1 MGESKATGSYPKPR
15 LKGLPALN
23 LVQSSVWAKRVA
35 KTLWWTMMATIV
47 ALLYLPWQQTSRTSG
62 RVVAFVPQQRQQTI
76 TAQVEGVVGRIGP
89 GLVEGSLVKAGDFIM
104 SIEPLAAGL
113 KDQLDLQKKQ
123 LEFKL
128 EFAKKGITAFEGQ
141 KQAYES
147 ARDFAV
153 EAADQQVLGAKNKL
167 AAKELEVEAY
177 AAKERQAKLDLDRQ
191 TKLVNEGIRADR
203 DFEKIRA
210 EHESALALLNAIKK
224 DVDAAGNEVTSKE
237 KEREQKR
244 LEATTKVD
252 YAEATLQKARGDA
265 ATIEKELSE
274 IKVKLEELDRMS
286 VTAPQDGTIF
296 RLPVFEQGQQIKK
309 GDELFTI
316 VPDTTDHAVELY
328 MSGNDLPLVQVGAEV
343 RLQFEGWPAVQFV
356 GWPSIA
362 IGSFGGVVAAI
373 DATDNGEG
381 KFRVLVRPTE
391 QEPWPPGVYLR
402 QGVRANGWVMLG
414 QVPLWFELWRQLNG
428 FPPSI
433 SEGESKEE
441 KPVKVPKVPS

>member
-1 MGESKATGSYPKPR
+1 
-15 LKGLPALN
+15 
-23 LVQSSVWAKRVA
+23 
-35 KTLWWTMMATIV
+35 
-47 ALLYLPWQQTSRTSG
+47 
-62 RVVAFVPQQRQQTI
+62 
-76 TAQVEGVVGRIGP
+76 VGRIGP

-274 IKVKLEELDRMS
+274 IKVKLEELDRKM
-286 VTAPQDGTIF
+286 A
-296 RLPVFEQGQQIKK
+296 R
-309 GDELFTI
+309 
-316 VPDTTDHAVELY
+316 
-328 MSGNDLPLVQVGAEV
+328 
-343 RLQFEGWPAVQFV
+343 
-356 GWPSIA
+356 
-362 IGSFGGVVAAI
+362 SFGYRFSSKASRSKKVTSYSRLCRTRRITRSNCTCRETIYPWCRLGLRCDYSLKAGRRCNLWAGRRSRLDLLVAWW
-373 DATDNGEG
+373 
-381 KFRVLVRPTE
+381 RPSMQPTTA
-391 QEPWPPGVYLR
+391 
-402 QGVRANGWVMLG
+402 RANFACWFVQRNRNLG
-414 QVPLWFELWRQLNG
+414 HLAFICDRVSARMAGSCWAKSHYGLSYGDN
-428 FPPSI
+428 
-433 SEGESKEE
+433 
-441 KPVKVPKVPS
+441 